1 MRIDPTQTE
10 AWARGVARAER
21 QLALQPPDDGT
32 ISVSL
37 VRYPERTSFKMC
49 LACHWERGSARCPH

>member
-1 MRIDPTQTE
+1 MDPTQTE
-10 AWARGVARAER
+10 AWARGIERAAIEAAQR
-21 QLALQPPDDGT
+21 PPDDGT

-49 LACHWERGSARCPH
+49 LACHHERGSALCPH